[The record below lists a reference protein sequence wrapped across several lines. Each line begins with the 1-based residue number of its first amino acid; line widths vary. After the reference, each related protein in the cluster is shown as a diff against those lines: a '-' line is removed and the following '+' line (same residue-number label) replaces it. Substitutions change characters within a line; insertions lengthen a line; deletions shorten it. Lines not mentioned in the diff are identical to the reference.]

1 MSVKKFAIG
10 AAALLLTST
19 AASAAT
25 QFQTVSFSTGF
36 QDTEVLSSNFGRA
49 EVAQF
54 DSSLGT
60 LVGLTWTITREV
72 QGDVEFFTSGSQ
84 NQQVTGNFSL
94 DFDLFNLVPGDWD
107 ATGAT
112 SENIVV
118 NFGGTVVPGG
128 LANAL
133 VVLIDETRV
142 ATGSI
147 PGGMTGSLTDWV
159 GNGTVGFDYST
170 LSGVFFTGGGGQV
183 GFSQFTQAGV
193 TFEVTYEYEAVP
205 GVIPLP
211 AAGWLLL
218 SGIAGLGGLGYFRR
232 RTTA

>member
-25 QFQTVSFSTGF
+25 QFQTVSFTTGF
-36 QDTEVLSSNFGRA
+36 QDTEVLSTDFGRA
-49 EVAQF
+49 DVAQF

-60 LVGLTWTITREV
+60 LVGLTWTITRQV
-72 QGDVEFFTSGSQ
+72 QGQIEFFTQGGQ
-84 NQQVTGNFSL
+84 NQEVTGTFDVN
-94 DFDLFNLVPGDWD
+94 FDLFNLVPGDWD
-107 ATGAT
+107 ATGVT
-112 SENIVV
+112 SEFIEV
-118 NFGGTVVPGG
+118 NFGGTVIPGG
-128 LANAL
+128 ITEAL

-142 ATGSI
+142 ASGSI
-147 PGGMTGSLTDWV
+147 PGGMTGDINDWI
-159 GNGTVGFDYST
+159 GNGLVGFDYATVSD
-170 LSGVFFTGGGGQV
+170 VNFTGGGGQT
-183 GFSQFTQAGV
+183 GFLQSTQASV
-193 TFEVTYEYEAVP
+193 TFEITYEYEPVP